1 MTAEDFHPADAP
13 PPGASSAPWRRS
25 AAAMV
30 LLAATLCA
38 LPAAATQLVPQNL
51 SRLIQGADV
60 IVSGHV
66 KSISDGIDARG
77 VPYTEVTISV
87 ASSAKRKLARRSD
100 FTFRQFGLLKPR
112 RMADGR
118 TFLGVAPQGFPQWR
132 KDEHVIAFMYKPA
145 AKTGLRTTVGLAQGK
160 FTTAGGRTT
169 NAQLN
174 SSLFSGVQINPS
186 VLTPA
191 EAELMRRPGGPV
203 DAHLLL
209 SLVHRAVAGQ
219 WIEKGVMR

>member
-1 MTAEDFHPADAP
+1 MSFDDF
-13 PPGASSAPWRRS
+13 RM
-25 AAAMV
+25 AAA
-30 LLAATLCA
+30 
-38 LPAAATQLVPQNL
+38 PAAATQLLPQNL
-51 SRLIQGADV
+51 AKLIKGADV
-60 IVSGHV
+60 MVSGHV
-66 KSISDGIDARG
+66 KSVTDGIDARG
-77 VPYTEVTISV
+77 VPYTEVTIAV
-87 ASSAKRKLARRSD
+87 ASSAKKKLARQSD
-100 FTFRQFGLLKPR
+100 FKFRQFGLLKPR

-118 TFLGVAPQGFPQWR
+118 SFLGMAPQGFAQWR
-132 KDEHVIAFMYKPA
+132 KDEQVIAFMYKPA

-174 SSLFSGVQINPS
+174 QSLFAGVQINPG

-203 DAHLLL
+203 DAHALL